1 MHRMLFVV
9 WIYHPLHDMPGIC
22 YIAIFTKPQLLTTS
36 VRDYDDSLGFVNWQ
50 WQLFAVNL
58 SHRH

>member
-22 YIAIFTKPQLLTTS
+22 YIMKPQLLPKS
-36 VRDYDDSLGFVNWQ
+36 VRDYDDSLG
-50 WQLFAVNL
+50 L
-58 SHRH
+58 SIDNGNCLLSV